1 MIVNLINT
9 ETWLVENIIIVDS
22 IDSYV
27 PSNGFMVDI
36 SQSAKIGDTYDYKT
50 GQYISNKPTLEQRNA
65 AIKAQRAER
74 YKNEAEIY
82 TQRLILG
89 EVTQEFV
96 LAIRDKIKSEL
107 PYEVE

>member
-1 MIVNLINT
+1 MQIFHVIKNAQTGEINQ
-9 ETWLVENIIIVDS
+9 
-22 IDSYV
+22 V
-27 PSNGFMVDI
+27 PLTQEELDAI
-36 SQSAKIGDTYDYKT
+36 EAA
-50 GQYISNKPTLEQRNA
+50 KPTLEQRNA

-82 TQRLILG
+82 TQRLLLG

-96 LAIRDKIKSEL
+96 QAIRDKIKSEL

>member
-1 MIVNLINT
+1 MFRIEYNLQT
-9 ETWLVENIIIVDS
+9 GETKEIPLTKEELAAIE
-22 IDSYV
+22 
-27 PSNGFMVDI
+27 
-36 SQSAKIGDTYDYKT
+36 A
-50 GQYISNKPTLEQRNA
+50 NKPTLEQRNA

-82 TQRLILG
+82 TQRLLLG

-96 LAIRDKIKSEL
+96 QAIRDKIKSEL